1 MLAEH
6 LRDQNKAVA
15 VEFEPSTIAAIVVGE
30 VDKKK
35 DRKALRQWRE
45 SNCPVVVAGPGMYR
59 QVGGV
64 VAAVVTDVAAV
75 GDSVVFE
82 RLVPRRA
89 NDHSLAKNAAGV
101 SWRGHP
107 LWNLEGNIASPEEQ
121 EQPWTC

>member
-30 VDKKK
+30 VDKRK

-45 SNCPVVVAGPGMYR
+45 SNCPVVVAEPGMYR

-75 GDSVVFE
+75 GDSVGFE
-82 RLVPRRA
+82 RLVPRRM
-89 NDHSLAKNAAGV
+89 NDHWLAKNAGV
-101 SWRGHP
+101 SWREHP
-107 LWNLEGNIASPEEQ
+107 LWILEGNIASPEEQ